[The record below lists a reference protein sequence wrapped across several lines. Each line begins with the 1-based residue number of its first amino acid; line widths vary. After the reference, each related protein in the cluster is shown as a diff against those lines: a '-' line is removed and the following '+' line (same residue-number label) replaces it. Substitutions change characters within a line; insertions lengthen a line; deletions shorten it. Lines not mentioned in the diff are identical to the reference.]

1 MAAVFKPEEPSPP
14 LTPEREAAR
23 QVLNDEEREDIGS
36 DGARPRPSVDRGRRT
51 SGSGA
56 WRTHRAAT
64 QAKGVSDGLSN
75 VGRIGDM
82 ALDVVLILACSD

>member
-1 MAAVFKPEEPSPP
+1 
-14 LTPEREAAR
+14 
-23 QVLNDEEREDIGS
+23 VLNDEEREILE
-36 DGARPRPSVDRGRRT
+36 AVERTWGRRT

>member
-1 MAAVFKPEEPSPP
+1 
-14 LTPEREAAR
+14 
-23 QVLNDEEREDIGS
+23 VLNDEEREILEAVERTWG
-36 DGARPRPSVDRGRRT
+36 VLDRGRRT

-64 QAKGVSDGLSN
+64 QAKGVSDALSN